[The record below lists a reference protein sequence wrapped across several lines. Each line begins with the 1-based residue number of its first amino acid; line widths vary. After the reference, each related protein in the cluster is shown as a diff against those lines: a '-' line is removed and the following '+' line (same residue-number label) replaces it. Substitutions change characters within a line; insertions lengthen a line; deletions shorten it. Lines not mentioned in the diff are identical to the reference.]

1 MNYGVL
7 IVELWAIAI
16 LILTPVAELILHWHK
31 LGLLHLTNPPDLG
44 DLPLLPLE
52 DLGTGEPDSNKI
64 VSEWVIVSTRNLP
77 KGDII

>member
-16 LILTPVAELILHWHK
+16 LILTPIAELVLHWQK
-31 LGLLHLTNPPDLG
+31 LGLLHFTNPPDLG

-52 DLGTGEPDSNKI
+52 NLGGRETNTDKV
-64 VSEWVIVSTRNLP
+64 VSQRVIVSACDFSKWN
-77 KGDII
+77 IV

>member
-16 LILTPVAELILHWHK
+16 LILTPIAELILHGHK
-31 LGLLHLTNPPDLG
+31 LGLFHLPNSPDLS
-44 DLPLLPLE
+44 DLPPLPLE
-52 DLGTGEPDSNKI
+52 DLGTGEPDSDEV

-77 KGDII
+77 ERDII